1 MEPRDIPLEPR
12 ASWRDVAQ
20 GRARLVGA
28 RTRVARRDLGLV
40 PGVISPYEVRARM
53 GLRYGDP
60 PIEEARYE
68 RARSGS
74 TDVRL
79 LLRWLLVNALS
90 RPLARSELAHREG
103 RLYVVSSPIDPIDTA
118 EAVRRVRGW
127 LRDGRPARV
136 FFAHAHALNL
146 AVRVPMLRRDL
157 RSADLVL
164 PDGIG
169 LRIGAALLGWRL
181 PANVNGTDLVP
192 ELLQKLA
199 ADDIP
204 VALIGG
210 APGVALGAARAWQ
223 ATAPFRLAGVWD
235 GFRSDAEYEQVAAE
249 LAQAAPVVVLVALG
263 SPLQERFVTRFLS
276 DKKGVVCISVG
287 GLFDFASGAKP
298 RAPLA
303 WRELGMEWLWRL
315 LHEPRRLGR
324 RYLLGN
330 PEFLV
335 RVALQRLRQG
345 RAHQIIEPSSEP
357 LDDKTPAPIPLD
369 RIGN

>member
-1 MEPRDIPLEPR
+1 M
-12 ASWRDVAQ
+12 
-20 GRARLVGA
+20 
-28 RTRVARRDLGLV
+28 
-40 PGVISPYEVRARM
+40 ISPYEVRARM

-68 RARSGS
+68 RGRNRA
-74 TDVRL
+74 TDARL
-79 LLRWLLVNALS
+79 LMRWMLVNVMS
-90 RPLARSELAHREG
+90 RPLARPRVPAREG
-103 RLYVVSSPIDPIDTA
+103 RIHIVSSPIDPIDTA
-118 EAVRRVRGW
+118 EAVRRVRAW
-127 LRDGRPARV
+127 LREGRPARV

-146 AVRVPMLRRDL
+146 AVRVPMLRRDF
-157 RSADLVL
+157 RAADLVL

-199 ADDIP
+199 ADDVP

-210 APGVALGAARAWQ
+210 APGVADKAARAWQ
-223 ATAPFRLAGVWD
+223 GTAPFRLAGAWD
-235 GFRSDAEYEQVAAE
+235 GFRSDAEYAQIAAQI
-249 LAQAAPVVVLVALG
+249 ARAAPIVVLVALG
-263 SPLQERFVTRFLS
+263 SPLQERFAFRFLS
-276 DKKGVVCISVG
+276 TDPGVVCISVG

-303 WRELGMEWLWRL
+303 WRELGLEWMWRL

-330 PEFLV
+330 PEFLA
-335 RVALQRLRQG
+335 RVLLQRLRHG
-345 RAHQIIEPSSEP
+345 RADQVIEPSSDPIDET
-357 LDDKTPAPIPLD
+357 TPPPIPLE
-369 RIGN
+369 RLGN